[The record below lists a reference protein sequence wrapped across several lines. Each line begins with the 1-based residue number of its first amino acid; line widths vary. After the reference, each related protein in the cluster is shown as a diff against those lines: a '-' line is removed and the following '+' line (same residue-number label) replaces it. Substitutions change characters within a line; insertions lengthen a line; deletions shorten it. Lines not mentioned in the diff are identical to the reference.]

1 MVGDG
6 VNDLA
11 AMAAADVGVAVRD
24 GSASALA
31 TADVCLPR
39 GGLEPLLGLLEG
51 ARRTLRTIH
60 VNFAISLAYN
70 LAGGTL
76 AVLGLVNPLVAAV
89 IMPLSGLTVT
99 AVALRMPRFR
109 IDETPERSSSS
120 RREDAGPADAGAA
133 NVRLDDESAPRIAAW
148 N

>member
-1 MVGDG
+1 
-6 VNDLA
+6 
-11 AMAAADVGVAVRD
+11 
-24 GSASALA
+24 
-31 TADVCLPR
+31 
-39 GGLEPLLGLLEG
+39 
-51 ARRTLRTIH
+51 TLRTIH